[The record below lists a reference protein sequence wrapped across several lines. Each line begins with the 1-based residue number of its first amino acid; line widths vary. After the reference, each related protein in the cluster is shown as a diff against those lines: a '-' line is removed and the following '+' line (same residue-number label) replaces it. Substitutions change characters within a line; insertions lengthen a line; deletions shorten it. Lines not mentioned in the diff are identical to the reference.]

1 MLIFLLFR
9 NSRGLDELRCGRMGA
24 VHFRFFSEASVC
36 VCGGG
41 EGEGDLSC
49 RLNGNISEKQALISD
64 ISQFFLFINESE
76 YQPIL
81 SPY

>member
-1 MLIFLLFR
+1 MVLT
-9 NSRGLDELRCGRMGA
+9 SSVA
-24 VHFRFFSEASVC
+24 VVWEQFISDFSVRLVC
-36 VCGGG
+36 VCGGGGGG

-64 ISQFFLFINESE
+64 ISQFFLLINENE
-76 YQPIL
+76 YQHIL